1 MVPLLGAELAAG
13 PCLCHGTFSGGVSTS
28 LPALVTTPHFPLR
41 GASALTRGSHNF
53 PPAVGSGHPA
63 GPLSLGAGGGARE
76 QRPLCALAPGAALY
90 ELQALP
96 SLQPSS
102 GQSHS
107 LGGGT
112 TLLPSPSLAVPVR
125 GGQRGQAGG
134 QDGEGCRGPPSPA
147 RRLSPFQWG
156 QRGGL
161 QLTHPTASLCR
172 TAPCPGSRASRRRAS
187 SVATGATRS
196 SLC

>member
-1 MVPLLGAELAAG
+1 M
-13 PCLCHGTFSGGVSTS
+13 SGYFFWGGIHLPACSSHYTS
-28 LPALVTTPHFPLR
+28 LPTER
-41 GASALTRGSHNF
+41 GFCFNPGVPQF
-53 PPAVGSGHPA
+53 PPSRGQWPPSRTSLVGRRD
-63 GPLSLGAGGGARE
+63 GGARE

-107 LGGGT
+107 LGGGP